1 MEVVLRCE
9 NDVQGDTLI
18 VGDCIMLYVVCLA
31 FHAVVI
37 IVSRFIVGYTLGK
50 KVLKI
55 GQKFVQA
62 ISNMQGMLPIS
73 LKLQKIM
80 S

>member
-31 FHAVVI
+31 FYAVVI

-50 KVLKI
+50 NVLKI

-62 ISNMQGMLPIS
+62 ILNMQGMLPIS

>member
-50 KVLKI
+50 KGLKI

-62 ISNMQGMLPIS
+62 ILNMQGMLPIS

>member
-55 GQKFVQA
+55 GQKFVQG
-62 ISNMQGMLPIS
+62 ILNMQGMLPIS

>member
-62 ISNMQGMLPIS
+62 ILNMQGMLPTS
-73 LKLQKIM
+73 LKLQTIM

>member
-31 FHAVVI
+31 FYAVVI

-50 KVLKI
+50 NVLKI

>member
-62 ISNMQGMLPIS
+62 ILNVQGMLPIS

>member
-50 KVLKI
+50 NVLKI

-62 ISNMQGMLPIS
+62 ILNMQGMLPIS

>member
-18 VGDCIMLYVVCLA
+18 VGDCIMLYVVCLT

>member
-62 ISNMQGMLPIS
+62 ILNMQGMLPIS

>member
-50 KVLKI
+50 NVLKI

>member
-1 MEVVLRCE
+1 MEVVLRCA

-62 ISNMQGMLPIS
+62 ILNMQGMLPIS

>member
-9 NDVQGDTLI
+9 NDVQDDTLI

-62 ISNMQGMLPIS
+62 ILNMQGMLPIS

>member
-1 MEVVLRCE
+1 MEVVLRWE

-62 ISNMQGMLPIS
+62 ILNMQGMLPIS